1 MWGKRTLEKM
11 AVLLMFSVVVAS
23 APLAARA
30 QESVMARAQE
40 ARLEIMQYWKAHDQD
55 SVEAVYEEVQKLAR
69 SAPDNPELARI
80 LGAMAAGSTLMY
92 VSMDQLDKAGAMYG
106 NIDAIRQR
114 FPDNDNIAWAQIQ
127 TAEFM
132 STFFRTRKDA
142 EKADAF
148 MKDIKALS
156 DLWPDHKGI
165 AAIRKRVGN
174 P

>member
-1 MWGKRTLEKM
+1 MWGKRALKEL
-11 AVLLMFSVVVAS
+11 AVLLVFGVAVAS
-23 APLAARA
+23 VPLAVRA
-30 QESVMARAQE
+30 QESITARAQE
-40 ARLEIMQYWKAHDQD
+40 ARLEIMQYWKVHDQD
-55 SVEAVYEEVQKLAR
+55 SVEAVYDEVQQLAQT
-69 SAPDNPELARI
+69 APDNPELARI

-92 VSMDQLDKAGAMYG
+92 VSMDQLDKAGAMYE
-106 NIDAIRQR
+106 NINAIRQR

-142 EKADAF
+142 EKADSF

-165 AAIRKRVGN
+165 AAIRKRVGD